1 MSWYPVDP
9 TRKCVQSNIAGIEF
23 ENFSCLYEN
32 SLSHVSTSY
41 EKAYRPIVIRD
52 KMAANPWIPITAII
66 LYGFLIIVGR
76 SYFASRKPWSWRSAL
91 ALWNLSLSV
100 FSCIGFCRVLPHLIH
115 NFYHYSF
122 TENFCFDPESMYGS
136 DPVTGL
142 WMQLFILSKFPY
154 VVWLNKNYELSRDSN
169 RFYEVELHLVL
180 S

>member
-1 MSWYPVDP
+1 
-9 TRKCVQSNIAGIEF
+9 
-23 ENFSCLYEN
+23 
-32 SLSHVSTSY
+32 
-41 EKAYRPIVIRD
+41 
-52 KMAANPWIPITAII
+52 MAANPWIPITAII